1 VSLQHP
7 YANVGTWRAMFEK
20 FQNPN
25 NESDNAVLEA
35 LAKRYFI
42 PLDAEM
48 RRVVAGAP
56 QAPDFA
62 VMLEYPLGW
71 VDERRKPYTQTAGK
85 RIRPLVLL
93 LCCEATGGKWQSAL
107 PAAAAVELLHNFT
120 LLHDDIQD
128 ESPLRHGRPT
138 VWKLWGRAN
147 AINAGDALFTL
158 AYCALQNLANTTPP
172 EVVLQVWRVFND
184 TMLLLTRGQHLDM
197 RFEQQPT
204 VTADEYTTMIEGKTA
219 ALLAACA
226 QIGALVGGHD
236 AARAAEFGAFGMNLG
251 IAFQIHD
258 DILDIWGDPKQTGK
272 AAANDIVVKKKSL
285 PVIYG
290 LERSA
295 ELAALYERESFTA
308 DEVQTAIRLLDSV
321 GAREYATQLENSYYE
336 TALDALERAQPQGD
350 AGATLRGLA
359 AWLFQR
365 AY

>member
-1 VSLQHP
+1 
-7 YANVGTWRAMFEK
+7 M
-20 FQNPN
+20 
-25 NESDNAVLEA
+25 LEA
-35 LAKRYFI
+35 LAKRYFLA
-42 PLDAEM
+42 LDAEM
-48 RRVVAGAP
+48 RRVVASAP
-56 QAPDFA
+56 PAPDFA

-71 VDERRKPYTQTAGK
+71 VDERRKPYTQMAGK

-93 LCCEATGGKWQSAL
+93 LCSEAAGGTWKSAL

-128 ESPLRHGRPT
+128 ESPLRHGRAT

-158 AYCALQNLANTTPP
+158 AYCALQNLAATTPA
-172 EVVLQVWRVFND
+172 EVVLQVWQVFNN

-197 RFEQQPT
+197 RFEHQPS
-204 VTADEYTTMIEGKTA
+204 VTAEQYTTMIEGKTA

-226 QIGALVGGHD
+226 QIGALVGGYD
-236 AARAAEFGAFGMNLG
+236 AARAAEFGTFGMNLG

-258 DILDIWGDPKQTGK
+258 DILDIWGDPAQTGK
-272 AAANDIVVKKKSL
+272 AAANDIAVKKKSL

-295 ELAALYERESFTA
+295 DLAALYQRESFTA
-308 DEVQTAIRLLDSV
+308 DDIALAIQLLDNV
-321 GAREYATQLENSYYE
+321 GAKEYATNLENRYYQ
-336 TALDALERAQPQGD
+336 TALEALERAQPQGE
-350 AGATLRGLA
+350 AGEQLRVLA

-365 AY
+365 AF